1 MNTDI
6 EYQDI
11 RPYRDHEFRSVM
23 DNLLNSSLSDLLIAT
38 VFPDYPIEMVKAQL
52 RSINT
57 IKDFQ
62 EQVIYRAM
70 QAIMAKTSTHLTKS
84 GAEHLKKGEN
94 YLFVSNHRDIILDPS
109 LINTMIVEEGFET
122 AEVAIGD
129 NLLEKP
135 WVKDLARLN
144 KSFIVKR
151 NLSVRELMV
160 ASKRLSEY
168 IQDTLLV
175 RKNSVWIAQ
184 REGRA
189 KDSND
194 RTQAGVLNMI
204 GLSAKGSLKE
214 YFMSL
219 NILPVSLSYEHDPCD
234 VDKARSL
241 YALKLFGGYTKEE
254 NEDNLAMR
262 KGIMGDKGEIHVHFG
277 TSLKDQISKLPDN
290 LHKNELIQQVGLM
303 IDRQVIG
310 NFKMQK
316 SNYIAYDLS
325 NGAGDGLDKF
335 YSENDKKLFLEDLAQ
350 KIAGM
355 HGEPGEL
362 RGIFLEM
369 YSRPYRNKLALEAEK
384 KGE

>member
-1 MNTDI
+1 MNTDL

-11 RPYRDHEFRSVM
+11 RPYRDHEFRLVV
-23 DNLLNSSLSDLLIAT
+23 DRLLNSSLSDLLIST
-38 VFPDYPIEMVKAQL
+38 VFPDYPVEMVKMQL

-62 EQVIYRAM
+62 EKVIYKAM
-70 QAIMAKTSTHLTKS
+70 QAVLARTSKGVTKS
-84 GAEHLKKGEN
+84 GTENLEKGQN
-94 YLFVSNHRDIILDPS
+94 YLFISNHRDIILDPS

-122 AEVAIGD
+122 AEIAIGD

-151 NLSVRELMV
+151 NLSVRDLII

-168 IQDTLLV
+168 IQETLLV

-189 KDSND
+189 KDGND
-194 RTQAGVLNMI
+194 RTHAGVLNMI

-214 YFMSL
+214 YFMNL
-219 NILPVSLSYEHDPCD
+219 NLLPVSLSYEHDPCD
-234 VDKARSL
+234 IDKARSL

-262 KGIMGDKGEIHVHFG
+262 KGIMGDKGEIHIHFG
-277 TSLKDQISKLPDN
+277 VPLKDQISKLPDH
-290 LHKNELIQQVGLM
+290 LHKSDLIQQVGLM

-310 NFKMQK
+310 NYKIHK
-316 SNYIAYDLS
+316 SNYIAYDLLKGVTS
-325 NGAGDGLDKF
+325 GLNNV
-335 YSENDKKLFLEDLAQ
+335 YSEKDKELFLADLEL

-355 HGEPGEL
+355 DGEPSEL
-362 RGIFLEM
+362 RSIFLEM
-369 YSRPYRNKLALEAEK
+369 YSRPYRNRLELESSTNK
-384 KGE
+384 